1 MEVHLAEHLGMCFGV
16 RDAIDIAL
24 DLTRKGPVTILGDLV
39 HNPDVVAQMDAAGA
53 RRAAQLEEVRTSTV
67 LLTAHGTAAR
77 VKLHLEQEGYQ
88 VHDAACPLVKRVH
101 IAIAKLLADGRH
113 PVIVGQ
119 EGHVEVRGLVG
130 DLREYTIVLS
140 DEDIER
146 LEGFRRLGIV
156 AQTTQ
161 PLDKVLRLVDAIR
174 QRFPATD
181 VLFIDTVCQPTKDRQ
196 AALHR
201 LAAESEVVV
210 VIGGPDSNN
219 SRKLTELARQL
230 GRPAYQVTNVSE
242 LNPEWFRGVKLVGLT
257 AGTSTPDQVIDDVRA
272 WLEATNEPAPLPCSP
287 SQASV

>member
-1 MEVHLAEHLGMCFGV
+1 MDLEERMEVHLAEHLGMCFGV

-130 DLREYTIVLS
+130 DLREYTIVLN

-146 LEGFRRLGIV
+146 LEGYRRLGIV

-161 PLDKVLRLVDAIR
+161 PLDKVLRLV
-174 QRFPATD
+174 
-181 VLFIDTVCQPTKDRQ
+181 
-196 AALHR
+196 
-201 LAAESEVVV
+201 
-210 VIGGPDSNN
+210 
-219 SRKLTELARQL
+219 
-230 GRPAYQVTNVSE
+230 
-242 LNPEWFRGVKLVGLT
+242 
-257 AGTSTPDQVIDDVRA
+257 
-272 WLEATNEPAPLPCSP
+272 
-287 SQASV
+287 